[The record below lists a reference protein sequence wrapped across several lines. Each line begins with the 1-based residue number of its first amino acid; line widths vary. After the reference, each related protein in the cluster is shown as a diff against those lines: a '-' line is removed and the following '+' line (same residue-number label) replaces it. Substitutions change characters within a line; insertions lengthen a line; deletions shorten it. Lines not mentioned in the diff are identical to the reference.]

1 MDTAFAGINLGLNVI
16 SGAMS
21 ASAARESARAKMSAL
36 SEEKAWNLGVMRR
49 NKADVYANN
58 ILSSW
63 GSGIN
68 PMTGSNAAVIL
79 GNQAVL
85 QDEINFRERQYDT
98 ELRNLEAQSK
108 QKYLGLF

>member
-1 MDTAFAGINLGLNVI
+1 MDTAFAGINLGLNMI

-21 ASAARESARAKMSAL
+21 AAAARESARAKMSAL
-36 SEEKAWNLGVMRR
+36 KNEKAWNLSVMRR
-49 NKADVYANN
+49 NKADVYASN

-63 GSGIN
+63 EAGIN
-68 PMTGSNAAVIL
+68 PTTGSNAAVIL

-85 QDEINFRERQYDT
+85 QDEINFQERQYDI
-98 ELRNLEAQSK
+98 EMKNLEAQSK